1 MTPKDYEE
9 LAKKAYSVD
18 SNFKGGEI
26 THKGDKIVLSD
37 GTEWKVLEAEDNQGN
52 GFQGMAVAPMNNGK
66 PDTSQIVVAYAGTN
80 SSDWKDLAIDGANV
94 MESFH
99 GFQLH
104 SANKFAEKIE
114 KTYPNSD
121 ISSTGHSLGAFL
133 SLAQGAEHHW
143 QTVTFNGPDP
153 YSVLSPQAK
162 KWVKENPGMLTNF
175 LNQMDL
181 VGYGGDIV
189 GRFKNGKLFW
199 SVLGVKMSTTGSEV
213 VLDYGFQG
221 VNPLKYHDIDLWK
234 FDKNGNLLD
243 GKGKSHKIPEQA
255 VLNSSMNL
263 LANSFKVQMKSL
275 GDLKKRLTSSG
286 GGLSSGE
293 KIYLDDAQAL
303 AIVSTA
309 SAEFD
314 LAMLKVMKV
323 YQDGIQE
330 SEKLWQDIFHK
341 AVGMGNLLE
350 TWEIYEALEMVGF
363 TQDNIVGF
371 PTGQYQNKIDKVR
384 TMSDQFKTLESEIKG
399 KISELVD
406 RDSELAQQLKG

>member
-1 MTPKDYEE
+1 MSPKDYEG

-18 SNFKGGEI
+18 ANFKDGKV
-26 THKGDKIVLSD
+26 THKGQEFNLNGKR
-37 GTEWKVLEAEDNQGN
+37 WKVLEAEDNQGN

-104 SANKFAEKIE
+104 SANQFAKEIE
-114 KTYPNSD
+114 QAYPNSD
-121 ISSTGHSLGAFL
+121 ISTTGHSLGAFL
-133 SLAQGAEHHW
+133 SLAQGAEYHW

-199 SVLGVKMSTTGSEV
+199 SILGVKMSTTGSEV

-221 VNPLKYHDIDLWK
+221 INPLNYHDIDLWK
-234 FDKNGNLLD
+234 FDKDGNLLD

-255 VLNSSMNL
+255 VLNSGINL
-263 LANSFKVQMKSL
+263 LANSFKVQMKNL

-293 KIYLDDAQAL
+293 KIYLDSAQAL

-309 SAEFD
+309 GAEFD
-314 LAMLKVMKV
+314 LAMVSVMKV
-323 YQDGIQE
+323 YQDGIKAQ
-330 SEKLWQDIFHK
+330 EKLWQDTLNK
-341 AVGMGNLLE
+341 AMSLGNLLE
-350 TWEIYEALEMVGF
+350 TWEVHEALENTGF
-363 TQDNIVGF
+363 SHENIVAF
-371 PTGQYQNKIDKVR
+371 PVGQYQNKIAKVR
-384 TMSDQFKTLESEIKG
+384 TMSEQFKSLENQIKA
-399 KISELVD
+399 KIAELVA